1 MSTLTLTKD
10 NFAETI
16 SSNEIVFIDFWAAW
30 CGPCRAFGPV
40 YEEAST
46 VHSDAV
52 FAKVDTEDQ
61 QELAGMFGITSIPT
75 LVAFREKVLV
85 FGEAGAL
92 PAPELEK
99 VIAAVKELDMDDVHK
114 KVAEHQ
120 AQEGAQEGA
129 QGEAQQA

>member
-1 MSTLTLTKD
+1 VSTLTLTKE

-16 SSNEIVFIDFWAAW
+16 GENDIVFIDFWAAW

-40 YEEAST
+40 FESASE
-46 VHSDAV
+46 VHGDVV

-85 FGEAGAL
+85 YGEAGAL

-99 VIAAVKELDMDDVHK
+99 VLGAVKELDMEDVHK
-114 KVAEHQ
+114 KVAEQ
-120 AQEGAQEGA
+120 QQKETSDAQ
-129 QGEAQQA
+129 

>member
-1 MSTLTLTKD
+1 VSTLTLTKD

-16 SSNEIVFIDFWAAW
+16 SDNDIVFIDFWAAW

-40 YEEAST
+40 YEEASKT
-46 VHSDAV
+46 HGDAV

-61 QELAGMFGITSIPT
+61 AELAGMFGITSIPT

-99 VIAAVKELDMDDVHK
+99 VIAAVKDLDMADVHK

-120 AQEGAQEGA
+120 SQEQTQAQA
-129 QGEAQQA
+129 

>member
-1 MSTLTLTKD
+1 VSTLTLTKE

-16 SSNEIVFIDFWAAW
+16 GENDIVFIDFWAAW

-40 YEEAST
+40 FESASEA
-46 VHSDAV
+46 HSDVV

-85 FGEAGAL
+85 YGEAGAL

-99 VIAAVKELDMDDVHK
+99 VLGAVKDLDMEDVHK
-114 KVAEHQ
+114 KVAEQRQKQ
-120 AQEGAQEGA
+120 ASDAQ
-129 QGEAQQA
+129 

>member
-1 MSTLTLTKD
+1 MATVTLTKD

-16 SSNEIVFIDFWAAW
+16 SGNDIVLIDFWAAW
-30 CGPCRAFGPV
+30 CGPCRAFAPV
-40 YEEAST
+40 FETASET
-46 VHSDAV
+46 HADVV

-61 QELAGMFGITSIPT
+61 RELAGMFGITSIPT

-99 VIAAVKELDMDDVHK
+99 LIGAVKELDMVEVHK
-114 KVAEHQ
+114 QV
-120 AQEGAQEGA
+120 
-129 QGEAQQA
+129 AQQQAEQSAEQLEKTDTPA

>member
-1 MSTLTLTKD
+1 MSTLTLTKE

-16 SSNEIVFIDFWAAW
+16 GENDIVFIDFWAAW

-40 YEEAST
+40 FESASE
-46 VHSDAV
+46 VHGDVV

-85 FGEAGAL
+85 YGEAGAL
-92 PAPELEK
+92 PAPALEK
-99 VIAAVKELDMDDVHK
+99 VLGAVKELDMEDVHK
-114 KVAEHQ
+114 KVAEQ
-120 AQEGAQEGA
+120 QQKETSDAQ
-129 QGEAQQA
+129 

>member
-1 MSTLTLTKD
+1 VSTLTLTKE

-16 SSNEIVFIDFWAAW
+16 GGNDIVLIDFWAAW
-30 CGPCRAFGPV
+30 CGPCRAFAPV
-40 YEEAST
+40 FEGASESHPD
-46 VHSDAV
+46 VV

-99 VIAAVKELDMDDVHK
+99 VLVSVKELDMAEVHE
-114 KVAEHQ
+114 KVA
-120 AQEGAQEGA
+120 
-129 QGEAQQA
+129 AQQSPEPG

>member
-1 MSTLTLTKD
+1 VATLTLTKD

-16 SSNEIVFIDFWAAW
+16 NDNDVVLIDFWAAW
-30 CGPCRAFGPV
+30 CGPCRAFAPV
-40 YEEAST
+40 FETASEQHGD
-46 VHSDAV
+46 VV

-99 VIAAVKELDMDDVHK
+99 VIGAVKELDMAEVHEQ
-114 KVAEHQ
+114 VAKQRAEAD
-120 AQEGAQEGA
+120 AQS
-129 QGEAQQA
+129 

>member
-1 MSTLTLTKD
+1 VATLTLTKE

-16 SSNEIVFIDFWAAW
+16 GGNDIVFIDFWAAW

-40 YEEAST
+40 FESASEAHED
-46 VHSDAV
+46 VV

-99 VIAAVKELDMDDVHK
+99 VLGAVKELDMAEVHS
-114 KVAEHQ
+114 KVAE
-120 AQEGAQEGA
+120 
-129 QGEAQQA
+129 QQAAKHAEQEPADAQ

>member
-1 MSTLTLTKD
+1 VATVTLTKD

-16 SSNEIVFIDFWAAW
+16 SGNDIVFIDFWAAW

-40 YEEAST
+40 FETASET
-46 VHSDAV
+46 HGDVV

-61 QELAGMFGITSIPT
+61 RELAGMFGITSIPT

-99 VIAAVKELDMDDVHK
+99 LIGAVKELDMDEVHK
-114 KVAEHQ
+114 QV
-120 AQEGAQEGA
+120 
-129 QGEAQQA
+129 AQQQAEQQAEEKTDTPA

>member
-1 MSTLTLTKD
+1 MSTLTLTKE

-16 SSNEIVFIDFWAAW
+16 GENDIVFIDFWAAW

-40 YEEAST
+40 FESASE
-46 VHSDAV
+46 VHGDVV

-85 FGEAGAL
+85 YGEAGAL

-99 VIAAVKELDMDDVHK
+99 VLGAVKELDMEDVHK
-114 KVAEHQ
+114 KVAEQ
-120 AQEGAQEGA
+120 QQKETSDAQ
-129 QGEAQQA
+129 

>member
-1 MSTLTLTKD
+1 MSTLTLTKE

-16 SSNEIVFIDFWAAW
+16 GENDIVFIDFWAAW

-40 YEEAST
+40 FESASEAHT
-46 VHSDAV
+46 DVV

-85 FGEAGAL
+85 YGEAGAL

-99 VIAAVKELDMDDVHK
+99 VLGAVKELDMEDVHK
-114 KVAEHQ
+114 KVAEQ
-120 AQEGAQEGA
+120 K
-129 QGEAQQA
+129 QGSDA

>member
-16 SSNEIVFIDFWAAW
+16 GENDIVFIDFWAAW

-40 YEEAST
+40 FESASET
-46 VHSDAV
+46 HQDVV

-85 FGEAGAL
+85 YGEAGAL

-99 VIAAVKELDMDDVHK
+99 VLGAVKDLDMDDVHK
-114 KVAEHQ
+114 KVAE
-120 AQEGAQEGA
+120 
-129 QGEAQQA
+129 QQAKEQPADAQ

>member
-1 MSTLTLTKD
+1 VATLTLTKE

-16 SSNEIVFIDFWAAW
+16 GGNDIVFIDFWAAW

-40 YEEAST
+40 FESASEAHED
-46 VHSDAV
+46 VV

-99 VIAAVKELDMDDVHK
+99 VLGAVKELDMAEVHS
-114 KVAEHQ
+114 KVAE
-120 AQEGAQEGA
+120 
-129 QGEAQQA
+129 QQAAKQAEQEPADAQ

>member
-1 MSTLTLTKD
+1 MATLTLTKD

-16 SSNEIVFIDFWAAW
+16 GENDIVFIDFWAAW

-40 YEEAST
+40 FESASEA
-46 VHSDAV
+46 HSDV
-52 FAKVDTEDQ
+52 IFAKVDTEDQ

-99 VIAAVKELDMDDVHK
+99 VLGAVKELDMAEVHAQ
-114 KVAEHQ
+114 VAKQ
-120 AQEGAQEGA
+120 AS
-129 QGEAQQA
+129 EAKESADTA

>member
-1 MSTLTLTKD
+1 MSTLTLTKE

-16 SSNEIVFIDFWAAW
+16 SDNNIVLIDFWASW

-40 YEEAST
+40 FESASE
-46 VHSDAV
+46 VHTDVV

-99 VIAAVKELDMDDVHK
+99 VLVSVQALKMADVHQ
-114 KVAEHQ
+114 KVAD
-120 AQEGAQEGA
+120 
-129 QGEAQQA
+129 QQSTDAV

>member
-1 MSTLTLTKD
+1 MSTLTLTKE

-16 SSNEIVFIDFWAAW
+16 GENDIVFIDFWAAW

-40 YEEAST
+40 FESASEA
-46 VHSDAV
+46 HSDVV

-85 FGEAGAL
+85 YGEAGAL

-99 VIAAVKELDMDDVHK
+99 VLGAVKDLDMEDVHK
-114 KVAEHQ
+114 KVAEQRQKQ
-120 AQEGAQEGA
+120 ASDAQ
-129 QGEAQQA
+129 

>member
-1 MSTLTLTKD
+1 VSTLTLTKE

-16 SSNEIVFIDFWAAW
+16 GGNDIVVIDFWAAW
-30 CGPCRAFGPV
+30 CGPCRAFAPV
-40 YEEAST
+40 FESASESHAD
-46 VHSDAV
+46 VV

-99 VIAAVKELDMDDVHK
+99 VLTAVKDLDMVEVHA
-114 KVAEHQ
+114 KVAE
-120 AQEGAQEGA
+120 
-129 QGEAQQA
+129 QQKATETA

>member
-1 MSTLTLTKD
+1 MSTLTLTKE

-16 SSNEIVFIDFWAAW
+16 GENDIVFIDFWAAW

-40 YEEAST
+40 FESASEAHDD
-46 VHSDAV
+46 VV

-85 FGEAGAL
+85 YGEAGAL

-99 VIAAVKELDMDDVHK
+99 VLGAVKELDMEDVHK
-114 KVAEHQ
+114 KVAEQ
-120 AQEGAQEGA
+120 QQQTSDAQ
-129 QGEAQQA
+129 

>member
-1 MSTLTLTKD
+1 VSTLTLTKE

-16 SSNEIVFIDFWAAW
+16 GENDIVFIDFWAAW

-40 YEEAST
+40 FESASEAHT
-46 VHSDAV
+46 DVV

-85 FGEAGAL
+85 YGEAGAL

-99 VIAAVKELDMDDVHK
+99 VLGAVKELDMEDVHK
-114 KVAEHQ
+114 KVAEQ
-120 AQEGAQEGA
+120 KQKQGSDAQ
-129 QGEAQQA
+129 

>member
-1 MSTLTLTKD
+1 MATVTLTKD

-16 SSNEIVFIDFWAAW
+16 SGNDIVLIDFWAAW

-40 YEEAST
+40 FETASET
-46 VHSDAV
+46 HGDVV

-61 QELAGMFGITSIPT
+61 GELAGMFGITSIPT

-99 VIAAVKELDMDDVHK
+99 LIGAVRELDMDEVHK
-114 KVAEHQ
+114 Q
-120 AQEGAQEGA
+120 L
-129 QGEAQQA
+129 AQQQAEQQEKTDTPA